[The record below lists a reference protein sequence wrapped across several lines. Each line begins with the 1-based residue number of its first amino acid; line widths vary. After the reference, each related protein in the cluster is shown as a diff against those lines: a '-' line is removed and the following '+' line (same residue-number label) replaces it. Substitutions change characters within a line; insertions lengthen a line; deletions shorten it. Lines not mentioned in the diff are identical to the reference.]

1 MIQRTTPM
9 MTLIESNASLTG
21 KDTADR
27 QIIVHSSTQIKFV
40 RFTPEMEF
48 AGNSIVTKDILNY
61 AGMARDVLEE
71 NPVDIY
77 TVNLPVTDVNSFL
90 ISAITVNSAN
100 TVFVTGAQSSKHTF
114 RVSMMIKTMTIP
126 NAKTFTN
133 DYGLVY
139 LRTAFSTLLGGFSSV
154 GTAHGMDFLGAVLGT
169 WKIVVFLVLY
179 DVLYK

>member
-1 MIQRTTPM
+1 
-9 MTLIESNASLTG
+9 MTDANSSLI
-21 KDTADR
+21 
-27 QIIVHSSTQIKFV
+27 F
-40 RFTPEMEF
+40 
-48 AGNSIVTKDILNY
+48 
-61 AGMARDVLEE
+61 
-71 NPVDIY
+71 
-77 TVNLPVTDVNSFL
+77 
-90 ISAITVNSAN
+90 AITVNSVN
-100 TVFVTGAQSSKHTF
+100 KVFVTGVQSSKHTF

-133 DYGLVY
+133 DYGSVY